1 MNLFKGSNDEETH
14 FLMILEY
21 LKKSVKR
28 WTEQLATAKL
38 EIIAVCFAM
47 LLDNQQ
53 HFTKE
58 NLGQIY
64 INPILKKMYSKT
76 TALLSFATV
85 LSFFLEGTLCNPNNR
100 RISCDQSPIICE
112 CLEEEN
118 VSATRRMLKKTICA
132 GYFRPENAGRACK
145 TFCQSIG
152 RIGGECMADNHDCI
166 CSTSRIPY
174 FYRSLCVTDEVCSV
188 FCKTYRGLSGGQC
201 TGTGVI
207 KECHCVSH

>member
-1 MNLFKGSNDEETH
+1 
-14 FLMILEY
+14 
-21 LKKSVKR
+21 
-28 WTEQLATAKL
+28 
-38 EIIAVCFAM
+38 
-47 LLDNQQ
+47 
-53 HFTKE
+53 
-58 NLGQIY
+58 
-64 INPILKKMYSKT
+64 MYSKT

-112 CLEEEN
+112 WSCAFGVNTGGTCLKVESGRRECFCYEN
-118 VSATRRMLKKTICA
+118 NTQKTICD

-201 TGTGVI
+201 TGTGI
-207 KECHCVSH
+207 TKECECFSRRSPLSVTSTP